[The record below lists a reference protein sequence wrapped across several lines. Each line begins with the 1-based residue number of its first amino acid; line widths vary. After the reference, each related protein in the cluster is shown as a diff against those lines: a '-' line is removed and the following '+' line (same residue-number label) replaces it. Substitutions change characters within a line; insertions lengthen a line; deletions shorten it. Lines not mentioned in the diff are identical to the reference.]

1 MFEQSEFYSWKIDS
15 CVVLDDIIYISK
27 VHNEKFKVKRMQK
40 AERKIAIHFQE
51 KSNLLKAIG
60 NEMFLQVNSEMKKS

>member
-1 MFEQSEFYSWKIDS
+1 MLEQSEFYGWKIDN

-27 VHNEKFKVKRMQK
+27 VHNGKFKVKMMQK

-60 NEMFLQVNSEMKKS
+60 NETILQVNQEMKKS